1 MNDDHTFA
9 PEMTAEEAI
18 QMVLKRPEMYG
29 LQRVTAVPDVA
40 TEREIAIIEEHRE
53 KWMARAFRAEAER
66 DAALA
71 AIERVRA
78 IAERHGMKP
87 WTEEIFAALDGAPEP
102 GDVWEYEVRNEV
114 HYFRSDYTT
123 DLEQARQWAQTDP
136 HDFIV
141 RRRKAGSWLPV
152 EGESK
157 S

>member
-29 LQRVTAVPDVA
+29 LQRVTAVPDAA
-40 TEREIAIIEEHRE
+40 TDGDYHEGLEEGIKIGR
-53 KWMARAFRAEAER
+53 AER

>member
-29 LQRVTAVPDVA
+29 LQRVTAVPDAA
-40 TEREIAIIEEHRE
+40 TDGDYHEGLEEGIKIGR
-53 KWMARAFRAEAER
+53 AER

-102 GDVWEYEVRNEV
+102 EGKREYRRVRPDGVPVFNAVFETMPLLD
-114 HYFRSDYTT
+114 DYYTAEYRT
-123 DLEQARQWAQTDP
+123 VSP
-136 HDFIV
+136 
-141 RRRKAGSWLPV
+141 WLPV
-152 EGESK
+152 EGVS
-157 S
+157 